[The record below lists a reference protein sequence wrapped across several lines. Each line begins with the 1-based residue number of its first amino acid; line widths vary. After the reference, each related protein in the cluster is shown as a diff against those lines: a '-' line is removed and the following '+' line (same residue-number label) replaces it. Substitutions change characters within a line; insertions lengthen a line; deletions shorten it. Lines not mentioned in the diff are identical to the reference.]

1 MPERHGLRRGS
12 SGVVKRSPG
21 LAAATGLRR
30 VDWVRLVLEHHTVR
44 AEAVG
49 VGYRL
54 PATRSIPLSVAAAL
68 VARGIPSVTRRVG
81 DGPDGS
87 GTGR

>member
-1 MPERHGLRRGS
+1 
-12 SGVVKRSPG
+12 VV
-21 LAAATGLRR
+21 
-30 VDWVRLVLEHHTVR
+30 EHHNVR

-54 PATRSIPLSVAAAL
+54 PATRSIPLSMAAAL
-68 VARGIPSVTRRVG
+68 VAGGIPSVTRRV
-81 DGPDGS
+81 DDSPDSS